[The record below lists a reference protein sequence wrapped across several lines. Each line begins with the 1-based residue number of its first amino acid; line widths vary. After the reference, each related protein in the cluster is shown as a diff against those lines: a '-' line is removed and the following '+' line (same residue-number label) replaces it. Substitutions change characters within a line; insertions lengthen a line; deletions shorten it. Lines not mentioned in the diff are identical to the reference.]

1 MLHVNEEQ
9 LCSFPGSHLSPEE
22 QTRRISCTCTQT
34 HSHISDL
41 PGIHVHTKNKIKV
54 SQGWRRKCRMVFGCR
69 KNKHWLDQHH
79 VIFKPWLGFYNK
91 RTLVKLRE
99 RLWFQLNVKN
109 MFWGCPSRSA
119 GRACCVL
126 AAGFESPG
134 FIAAVKDAAICAWG
148 ARSTRPIWSKRKLS
162 SCLCDRGSNSDT
174 TWRCKGDGVVWFD
187 FKYFVSEYER
197 SRSTFWSLPNAFI
210 KVSL

>member
-1 MLHVNEEQ
+1 M
-9 LCSFPGSHLSPEE
+9 
-22 QTRRISCTCTQT
+22 
-34 HSHISDL
+34 
-41 PGIHVHTKNKIKV
+41 
-54 SQGWRRKCRMVFGCR
+54 
-69 KNKHWLDQHH
+69 
-79 VIFKPWLGFYNK
+79 IFKPWLGFYNK

-148 ARSTRPIWSKRKLS
+148 ARSTRPI
-162 SCLCDRGSNSDT
+162 
-174 TWRCKGDGVVWFD
+174 
-187 FKYFVSEYER
+187 
-197 SRSTFWSLPNAFI
+197 
-210 KVSL
+210 